1 MANNSCVT
9 QEDLLSFYNTY
20 VKPYINAESG
30 GHEIKND
37 GDVTTLEQRELMT
50 FKSPIFAAD
59 NSSTQ
64 STDIDVDTDADLSSF
79 PIPQGEAG
87 TRGVPV
93 GTVINFFG
101 DSAPD
106 GYLACDGAE
115 YNKADYTALS
125 AHLATLSTASQYAG
139 STSDKFKVP
148 DLRGEFLRGTGT
160 NGHSGQGSGSNV
172 GIHQDATT
180 MLALGLETSGAYG
193 LARSGDLTASEYPT
207 NADSYS
213 GLSGNKK
220 RTVSSTS
227 TTMSSTGRSSMTA
240 RPTNTS
246 VMYCIKY

>member
-9 QEDLLSFYNTY
+9 QEDLLSFYNTF

-93 GTVINFFG
+93 GTVISFFG

-160 NGHSGQGSGSNV
+160 NGHSNQGNGASVGS
-172 GIHQDATT
+172 HQDATEFS
-180 MLALGLETSGAYG
+180 GIRNFQDNDNLEVYKSPDDFYMQNPDKKITGT
-193 LARSGDLTASEYPT
+193 LIDNKLFKLTKTEAT
-207 NADSYS
+207 YS
-213 GLSGNKK
+213 G
-220 RTVSSTS
+220 TVPLRANS
-227 TTMSSTGRSSMTA
+227 